1 MNVTKYSF
9 LSSKTFW
16 STAVLV
22 VYNFVTAIVPVF
34 PNIGWLSTLV
44 NLLGLVLITVFHVSG
59 VNAAAVASAQATA
72 SSAAAPTVPKPVSG
86 QQ

>member
-16 STAVLV
+16 STVVLV

-34 PNIGWLSTLV
+34 PNVGWLSTIV

-59 VNAAAVASAQATA
+59 VNAAAVASAKATA
-72 SSAAAPTVPKPVSG
+72 SNATLPAVPTPVSG
-86 QQ
+86 Q

>member
-1 MNVTKYSF
+1 MNVTNYSF

-34 PNIGWLSTLV
+34 PNVGWLSTIV

-59 VNAAAVASAQATA
+59 VNAAAVASAKATA
-72 SSAAAPTVPKPVSG
+72 STATSPAVPTPASG
-86 QQ
+86 Q